1 MTYFSSNRYAVKV
14 MTMLKPS
21 PIWFPQITK
30 IQGLKCFSHT
40 FACLKKFATVD
51 LPTNKTFKRRKWLQ
65 WHSWQFQLS
74 NSDSYLQFH
83 LKVGLSPSKKKFY
96 LVQWYPFKND
106 EKYFLYYLK
115 SSFRSQDIYT
125 FDLTFWACRKNGL
138 IRKISLILKFMT
150 SQPGLQR
157 ITRHILLNIS
167 QIKGNQTMKFGQL
180 IEHPM
185 RNIFF

>member
-1 MTYFSSNRYAVKV
+1 MTYFSSNQYAVKV

-83 LKVGLSPSKKKFY
+83 FKVGLSPSKKNFIWFNDIPSKMMKNTFY
-96 LVQWYPFKND
+96 
-106 EKYFLYYLK
+106 
-115 SSFRSQDIYT
+115 I
-125 FDLTFWACRKNGL
+125 
-138 IRKISLILKFMT
+138 ILKALFV
-150 SQPGLQR
+150 LK
-157 ITRHILLNIS
+157 IFILLS
-167 QIKGNQTMKFGQL
+167 WLFGHVEKMAWL
-180 IEHPM
+180 E
-185 RNIFF
+185 R